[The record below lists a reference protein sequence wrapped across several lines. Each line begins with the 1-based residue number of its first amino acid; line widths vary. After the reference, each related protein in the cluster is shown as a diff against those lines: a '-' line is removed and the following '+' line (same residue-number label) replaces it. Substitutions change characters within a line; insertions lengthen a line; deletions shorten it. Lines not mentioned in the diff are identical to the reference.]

1 MRRSNFFRPALTLPL
16 LLACAAHAQTPNTT
30 TAPAAKAPVEQRTE
44 VITHEDAGSRI
55 DELRVGGQ
63 TKKIDVQ
70 TKTSVPGYQVQ
81 PVDANSPA
89 DGQGTAGKSSWR
101 ILKF

>member
-1 MRRSNFFRPALTLPL
+1 MQCSNLFRPALTVPL
-16 LLACAAHAQTPNTT
+16 LLACAAQAQTPPS
-30 TAPAAKAPVEQRTE
+30 AQPPAKAPVEQRTE

-63 TKKIDVQ
+63 TKRIDVQ
-70 TKTSVPGYQVQ
+70 TKTSVPAYQVQ

-101 ILKF
+101 VLKF